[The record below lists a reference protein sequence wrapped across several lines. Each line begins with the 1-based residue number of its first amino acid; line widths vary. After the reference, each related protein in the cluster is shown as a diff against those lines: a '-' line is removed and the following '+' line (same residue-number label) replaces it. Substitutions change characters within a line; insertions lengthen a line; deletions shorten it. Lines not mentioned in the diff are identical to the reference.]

1 MSIMTP
7 SDPNAVRP
15 AAKMVSFSVAEQW
28 RISPL
33 ASNRRNPATCEEKLP
48 RETPVPCVPVPTTPP
63 RVWRSISPM
72 LKRARPKECNCGP
85 TSHSRVAA
93 PNVAMFFSGSKPFS
107 PLNADRS
114 ISVPSVAFNGVK
126 ECPVPGTRTGPL
138 PCRTAAARATSSLG
152 ATISLG
158 LQMTPPDQFDH
169 LPPTIFMKGAALRRQ
184 FEMPSDVGEFWGAL
198 LQIVVHAFLEVW
210 PLETGGHLGIGRH

>member
-1 MSIMTP
+1 
-7 SDPNAVRP
+7 
-15 AAKMVSFSVAEQW
+15 
-28 RISPL
+28 
-33 ASNRRNPATCEEKLP
+33 
-48 RETPVPCVPVPTTPP
+48 
-63 RVWRSISPM
+63 
-72 LKRARPKECNCGP
+72 
-85 TSHSRVAA
+85 
-93 PNVAMFFSGSKPFS
+93 MFLSGSKLFS

-198 LQIVVHAFLEVW
+198 RSEERRVGKECRSRWARYAEKKRQENS
-210 PLETGGHLGIGRH
+210 G